1 VNNPDERRS
10 DIKISLHDILNALIT
25 GLLLSGAAL
34 LFTINNSQISL
45 AEKLKSIDERIIMNQ
60 SYINDLA
67 GRLRVVEIELSK
79 IKK

>member
-1 VNNPDERRS
+1 MNNPDERRS

-45 AEKLKSIDERIIMNQ
+45 AEKLKSIDERIVMNQ

>member
-45 AEKLKSIDERIIMNQ
+45 AEKLKSIDERIVMNQ

>member
-1 VNNPDERRS
+1 MNNPDERRS